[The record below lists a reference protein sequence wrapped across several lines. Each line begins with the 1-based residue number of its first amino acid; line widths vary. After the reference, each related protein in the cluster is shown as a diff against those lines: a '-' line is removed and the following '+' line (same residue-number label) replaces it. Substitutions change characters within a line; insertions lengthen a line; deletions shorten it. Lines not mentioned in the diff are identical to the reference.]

1 MSSGTQHK
9 RVSLTSVIQSEA
21 VFSRFG
27 SNFLEPEVPAAI
39 PNSGNKPA
47 KTAKSIRI
55 KLELFESDSNKYP
68 EFNYSRLLY
77 LEKVSTNWQA
87 PAKIILLK
95 SSDILQKK
103 AKKLKQVSTCNGP
116 SSDPFADNDDD
127 VARIVKELEAKYGNS
142 YATGRGK
149 SKKDE
154 YRDIGMGYDESDSF
168 IDNTEAYDEVIPEET
183 ETQEGGFFINR
194 GIVTLKTNKK
204 SYTTRTDAI
213 IKMPERSRKR
223 IVSSESS
230 SSSSSDE
237 DDDEN
242 DNNNDVEGEDEGE
255 EEESD
260 SEDDEESDSEDDDSD
275 SESLDDE
282 DSAATVKSSSKYKDN
297 QPTKRSKVIV
307 TGKPKPSSS
316 SSFGSKKLPKKPTVT
331 SSSSNS
337 PRPIV
342 IDNSDTDERNGQM
355 PGPIQTQAQAQAQ
368 ALKKVVKTTTVK
380 DMLKAKRDSFLKS
393 QSSPAAVKS
402 LVNGELKC
410 ISTDVESSSSN
421 SDSDSATEQGSAD
434 RQAAKQAKEGSESEC
449 FQKFEALRNKINP
462 NFQDLRSA
470 DTLLPASLD
479 TETLAAVNSFKDEVR
494 SRDMCGKK
502 FSLDDKLTPLLL
514 KVYEAVLCTD
524 RNERNMVFSHIEYQ
538 LQLPKYYILRKG
550 KAVRAKEEKN
560 KTRKSLDKLR
570 QAVAVVMPKAI
581 ANYEME
587 LRNFAEQGSVKRFI
601 FISKRLHILLFSR
614 AADVNSEQPPKM
626 PRKKFQWTS
635 ELRQLLYD
643 VYQARWTS
651 YAVLAKRKDSLEE
664 FINGYLKVKVVDLW
678 PSGWMRYDELQREIS
693 RHKNASRKPKEKAKA
708 STAVASSIKPAPA
721 LEQLPQASSIY
732 PKPVEEPRSR
742 GNSDTDSATSA
753 SSNSLKRKLQDQ
765 AKATGKPPKKK
776 VAKQVP
782 QQSQQLSPQPQF
794 QLTPTATAAVSV
806 PAINNNHLPP
816 HLDTLLSMPSTS
828 AQAAALNA
836 VAIASASS
844 VLDLAAPNRK
854 VGKPASPQSSYIKVI
869 SPAALA
875 PNGTPRQSPIGGQT
889 KVIVGARPPAH
900 VINLDDYQCP
910 SEILQTSKQLAATS
924 VITSTSK
931 AAQTTPVTNVSRDSS
946 SESDGVEFVGV
957 YPAWKPTQNALP
969 KPKVK
974 QQKKT
979 LGATG
984 SIGFSNKNM
993 YVYNNNSRGGSLG
1006 GAMYDLTSESQLIK
1020 AMSDLKALEKSMK
1033 WPTQSIF
1040 SPSTVKGGGG
1050 SSMGSPGTGSSSRQ

>member
-1 MSSGTQHK
+1 MSRGTEHK

-39 PNSGNKPA
+39 ASSGNKPV

-77 LEKVSTNWQA
+77 LEK
-87 PAKIILLK
+87 
-95 SSDILQKK
+95 KK
-103 AKKLKQVSTCNGP
+103 AKKLKQVSTCIGP
-116 SSDPFADNDDD
+116 GTDPFADNDDD

-142 YATGRGK
+142 YASGRGK

-168 IDNTEAYDEVIPEET
+168 IDNTEAYDEVIPKET
-183 ETQEGGFFINR
+183 ETKEGGFFINR
-194 GIVTLKTNKK
+194 GIVTLKSNKK

-230 SSSSSDE
+230 SSSSSDDD

-242 DNNNDVEGEDEGE
+242 VNDVEGEAEGE

-260 SEDDEESDSEDDDSD
+260 SDEEDESDSDDDSD

-282 DSAATVKSSSKYKDN
+282 DSAATVKYKSKYKDN
-297 QPTKRSKVIV
+297 HPAKRPKVIV
-307 TGKPKPSSS
+307 TGKPKSSS
-316 SSFGSKKLPKKPTVT
+316 SSSIGSKKLHKKSKVT

-342 IDNSDTDERNGQM
+342 IDNSDTDEQNAQL
-355 PGPIQTQAQAQAQ
+355 PGPIQSQAQAQAQ

-402 LVNGELKC
+402 VVNGELKC
-410 ISTDVESSSSN
+410 ISTDVESSSGS
-421 SDSDSATEQGSAD
+421 SDTDTGTEQGRAD
-434 RQAAKQAKEGSESEC
+434 KQATKQDKEGPESEH
-449 FQKFEALRNKINP
+449 
-462 NFQDLRSA
+462 LRSA
-470 DTLLPASLD
+470 DTLLPTTLD
-479 TETLAAVNSFKDEVR
+479 TDTLAAINSFKDEVR
-494 SRDMCGKK
+494 SRDMCGKR

-560 KTRKSLDKLR
+560 KTRKSLEKLR
-570 QAVAVVMPKAI
+570 QAVAVIMPKAV
-581 ANYEME
+581 ANYEVE
-587 LRNFAEQGSVKRFI
+587 LRNFAEQ
-601 FISKRLHILLFSR
+601 
-614 AADVNSEQPPKM
+614 AATDVNCEMPPKM

-664 FINGYLKVKVVDLW
+664 FINGYLKVKVVDIW
-678 PSGWMRYDELQREIS
+678 PSGWMRYDELQREIT
-693 RHKNASRKPKEKAKA
+693 RQKNASRKSKEKPKA
-708 STAVASSIKPAPA
+708 STGGASSIKPAPG
-721 LEQLPQASSIY
+721 LEQQPQASNY
-732 PKPVEEPRSR
+732 LKPVEEPRSR

-753 SSNSLKRKLQDQ
+753 SSNSLKRKIQDQ
-765 AKATGKPPKKK
+765 VKATCKPPKKK
-776 VAKQVP
+776 MAKQVP

-806 PAINNNHLPP
+806 SVINNNHLPP

-836 VAIASASS
+836 AAVASANS
-844 VLDLAAPNRK
+844 VLDLASPNRK
-854 VGKPASPQSSYIKVI
+854 AEKVASPQSNFIKAI
-869 SPAALA
+869 SPATLT
-875 PNGTPRQSPIGGQT
+875 PNGTSRQSPIAGQT
-889 KVIVGARPPAH
+889 KVIVGVRPPAH

-931 AAQTTPVTNVSRDSS
+931 AAQTTPVSRVSRDSS

-957 YPAWKPTQNALP
+957 YPAWKPTQNASP
-969 KPKVK
+969 KIKA
-974 QQKKT
+974 KT
-979 LGATG
+979 QRKSLGASGT
-984 SIGFSNKNM
+984 IGFSNKNM
-993 YVYNNNSRGGSLG
+993 YVYNNNNRGGNLG
-1006 GAMYDLTSESQLIK
+1006 GPMYDLSSNSQIIK

-1040 SPSTVKGGGG
+1040 SPSSVKGGGG
-1050 SSMGSPGTGSSSRQ
+1050 SVMGSPGTGSSSRQ

>member
-1 MSSGTQHK
+1 MSRGPEHK

-27 SNFLEPEVPAAI
+27 SNFREPEVPAAI
-39 PNSGNKPA
+39 ANSGNKPA
-47 KTAKSIRI
+47 KTAKTIRI

-77 LEKVSTNWQA
+77 LEK
-87 PAKIILLK
+87 
-95 SSDILQKK
+95 KK
-103 AKKLKQVSTCNGP
+103 AKKLKQVNTCNGP
-116 SSDPFADNDDD
+116 GSDPFADNDDD

-183 ETQEGGFFINR
+183 ETQEGGFFINK
-194 GIVTLKTNKK
+194 GIVTLKSNKK

-223 IVSSESS
+223 VVSSESS
-230 SSSSSDE
+230 SSSSEE
-237 DDDEN
+237 DDDDDDDDNDN
-242 DNNNDVEGEDEGE
+242 DNNDAEGEAEGE

-260 SEDDEESDSEDDDSD
+260 SEDDDEDDESDSEEDDSD

-297 QPTKRSKVIV
+297 PAKRSKVIV
-307 TGKPKPSSS
+307 TGKSKSSS
-316 SSFGSKKLPKKPTVT
+316 SSSVGSKKLPKKPTVT

-342 IDNSDTDERNGQM
+342 IDNSDTDERHGQI
-355 PGPIQTQAQAQAQ
+355 PGPIQSQAQAQAQ
-368 ALKKVVKTTTVK
+368 ALRKVVKTTTVK

-402 LVNGELKC
+402 GVNGELKC
-410 ISTDVESSSSN
+410 ISTDVDSSSGS
-421 SDSDSATEQGSAD
+421 SDTDSATEQGRAD
-434 RQAAKQAKEGSESEC
+434 KHAAKQAREGPESEY
-449 FQKFEALRNKINP
+449 
-462 NFQDLRSA
+462 LRSA

-479 TETLAAVNSFKDEVR
+479 ADTLSAVNSFKDEVR

-502 FSLDDKLTPLLL
+502 FSLDDKLTPMLL

-560 KTRKSLDKLR
+560 KTRKSLEKLR
-570 QAVAVVMPKAI
+570 QAVAMVMPKAI
-581 ANYEME
+581 ANYEVE
-587 LRNFAEQGSVKRFI
+587 LRNFAEQG
-601 FISKRLHILLFSR
+601 
-614 AADVNSEQPPKM
+614 AADVNSELPPKM

-678 PSGWMRYDELQREIS
+678 PSGWMRYDELQHEIT
-693 RHKNASRKPKEKAKA
+693 RHKNASRKSKEKPKA
-708 STAVASSIKPAPA
+708 STAGASSIKPAPA
-721 LEQLPQASSIY
+721 LEQLPQASNY

-782 QQSQQLSPQPQF
+782 QQSAQQLPPQPQF
-794 QLTPTATAAVSV
+794 QLTPTATAAVVSV

-836 VAIASASS
+836 VAGASSASS
-844 VLDLAAPNRK
+844 VLDLASANRK
-854 VGKPASPQSSYIKVI
+854 AGKAASSPHNNIIKVI
-869 SPAALA
+869 SSASVA

-889 KVIVGARPPAH
+889 KVIVGARPSAH

-931 AAQTTPVTNVSRDSS
+931 AAQTTPVTRVSMDSS

-974 QQKKT
+974 TQRKS
-979 LGATG
+979 LGA
-984 SIGFSNKNM
+984 SPNVGFSNKNM
-993 YVYNNNSRGGSLG
+993 YVYNNNNRGGSLG
-1006 GAMYDLTSESQLIK
+1006 GAMYDLAAESQIIK
-1020 AMSDLKALEKSMK
+1020 AMSDLKALEKTMK

-1040 SPSTVKGGGG
+1040 SPSSVKGGAG
-1050 SSMGSPGTGSSSRQ
+1050 SAMGSPGTGSSSRQ

>member
-1 MSSGTQHK
+1 MSRGTEHK

-39 PNSGNKPA
+39 GNSGNKPV

-77 LEKVSTNWQA
+77 LEK
-87 PAKIILLK
+87 
-95 SSDILQKK
+95 KK
-103 AKKLKQVSTCNGP
+103 AKKLKQVNTCIGP
-116 SSDPFADNDDD
+116 GTDPFADNDDD

-183 ETQEGGFFINR
+183 ETQEGGFFINK
-194 GIVTLKTNKK
+194 GIVTLKSNKK

-223 IVSSESS
+223 IVASESS
-230 SSSSSDE
+230 SSSSSD

-242 DNNNDVEGEDEGE
+242 DNDVEGEDEGE

-260 SEDDEESDSEDDDSD
+260 SEEDDESDSEEDDSD
-275 SESLDDE
+275 SESLDDG
-282 DSAATVKSSSKYKDN
+282 DSAATVKYTSKYKDKH
-297 QPTKRSKVIV
+297 PAKRPKVIV
-307 TGKPKPSSS
+307 TGKPKSSS
-316 SSFGSKKLPKKPTVT
+316 SSSIGSKKLHKKPTVT

-342 IDNSDTDERNGQM
+342 IDNSDTDERHSQI
-355 PGPIQTQAQAQAQ
+355 PGPIQSQAQAQAQ

-402 LVNGELKC
+402 VVNGELKC
-410 ISTDVESSSSN
+410 ISTDVESSSGS
-421 SDSDSATEQGSAD
+421 SDTDTGTEQGRAD
-434 RQAAKQAKEGSESEC
+434 KRETKQDKEGPE
-449 FQKFEALRNKINP
+449 N
-462 NFQDLRSA
+462 LRSA
-470 DTLLPASLD
+470 DTLLPATLD
-479 TETLAAVNSFKDEVR
+479 TDTLGAINSFKDEVR

-560 KTRKSLDKLR
+560 KTRKSLEKLR
-570 QAVAVVMPKAI
+570 QAVAVIMPKAI
-581 ANYEME
+581 ANYEVE
-587 LRNFAEQGSVKRFI
+587 LRNFAEHV
-601 FISKRLHILLFSR
+601 
-614 AADVNSEQPPKM
+614 AADVNSELPPKM

-664 FINGYLKVKVVDLW
+664 FINGYLKVKVVDIW
-678 PSGWMRYDELQREIS
+678 PSGWMRYDELQREIT
-693 RHKNASRKPKEKAKA
+693 RQKNASRKSKEKTKA
-708 STAVASSIKPAPA
+708 LTAGASSIRPAPA
-721 LEQLPQASSIY
+721 LEQQQQASNY

-765 AKATGKPPKKK
+765 VKATCKPPKKK
-776 VAKQVP
+776 MAKQVP

-836 VAIASASS
+836 AAVASASS
-844 VLDLAAPNRK
+844 VLDLASPNRK
-854 VGKPASPQSSYIKVI
+854 AAKVASPQNNFIKVI
-869 SPAALA
+869 SPATLA
-875 PNGTPRQSPIGGQT
+875 PNGTSRQSPIAGQT
-889 KVIVGARPPAH
+889 KVIVGVRPSAH

-931 AAQTTPVTNVSRDSS
+931 AAQTTPVSRVSRDSS

-957 YPAWKPTQNALP
+957 YPAWKPTQNVS
-969 KPKVK
+969 PKVK
-974 QQKKT
+974 AKT
-979 LGATG
+979 QRKSLGASG
-984 SIGFSNKNM
+984 NIGFSNKNM
-993 YVYNNNSRGGSLG
+993 YVYNNNNRGGNLSG
-1006 GAMYDLTSESQLIK
+1006 PMFDLSSESQIIK
-1020 AMSDLKALEKSMK
+1020 AMSDLKALEKTMK

-1040 SPSTVKGGGG
+1040 SPSSVKGGGG
-1050 SSMGSPGTGSSSRQ
+1050 GGAMGSPGTGSSSRQ

>member
-1 MSSGTQHK
+1 MSRGTEHK
-9 RVSLTSVIQSEA
+9 RVSLTTVFQGETA
-21 VFSRFG
+21 FSRFG

-39 PNSGNKPA
+39 ANSGNKPA

-68 EFNYSRLLY
+68 EFNYTRLLY
-77 LEKVSTNWQA
+77 LEK
-87 PAKIILLK
+87 
-95 SSDILQKK
+95 KK

-116 SSDPFADNDDD
+116 GSDPFADNDDD

-168 IDNTEAYDEVIPEET
+168 IDNTEAYDEIIPKET
-183 ETQEGGFFINR
+183 ETQEGGFFINK
-194 GIVTLKTNKK
+194 GIVTLKSKQK

-223 IVSSESS
+223 VVCSESS

-242 DNNNDVEGEDEGE
+242 EDNEGEDEGEGE

-260 SEDDEESDSEDDDSD
+260 SEETDESDSEEDDSD
-275 SESLDDE
+275 SESLEDE
-282 DSAATVKSSSKYKDN
+282 DSAATVKFTSKYKDN
-297 QPTKRSKVIV
+297 HHPSKRPKVIV
-307 TGKPKPSSS
+307 TGKPKSSS
-316 SSFGSKKLPKKPTVT
+316 SSSVDNKKLPKKPTVT

-342 IDNSDTDERNGQM
+342 IDNSDTDERHGQI
-355 PGPIQTQAQAQAQ
+355 PGPIQSQAQAQAQ

-393 QSSPAAVKS
+393 QSSPSAVKS
-402 LVNGELKC
+402 VGNGELKC
-410 ISTDVESSSSN
+410 ISTDVESSSGS
-421 SDSDSATEQGSAD
+421 SDTDSATEQGKAD
-434 RQAAKQAKEGSESEC
+434 RQAGKQAKEGPE
-449 FQKFEALRNKINP
+449 N
-462 NFQDLRSA
+462 LRSA

-479 TETLAAVNSFKDEVR
+479 PDILAAVNSLKDEVR
-494 SRDMCGKK
+494 SRDMCGSR
-502 FSLDDKLTPLLL
+502 FRLDDKLTPLLL
-514 KVYEAVLCTD
+514 RVYEAVLCTD

-560 KTRKSLDKLR
+560 KSRKSIEKLR
-570 QAVAVVMPKAI
+570 QAVAMVMPKAI

-587 LRNFAEQGSVKRFI
+587 LRNFAEQG
-601 FISKRLHILLFSR
+601 
-614 AADVNSEQPPKM
+614 AADVNSELPPKM

-678 PSGWMRYDELQREIS
+678 PTGWMRYDELQREIT
-693 RHKNASRKPKEKAKA
+693 RHKTASRKSKEKPI
-708 STAVASSIKPAPA
+708 ASSMKPADA
-721 LEQLPQASSIY
+721 LEQLPQGSHY
-732 PKPVEEPRSR
+732 PKTVEEPRSR

-765 AKATGKPPKKK
+765 AKATCKPPKKK

-782 QQSQQLSPQPQF
+782 QQSPQPQSF

-806 PAINNNHLPP
+806 PAAINNNHLPP

-828 AQAAALNA
+828 AQAAVLNA
-836 VAIASASS
+836 AAVASASP
-844 VLDLAAPNRK
+844 VLDLASPNRK
-854 VGKPASPQSSYIKVI
+854 AAKAASPHSNFIKVI
-869 SPAALA
+869 SPAILA
-875 PNGTPRQSPIGGQT
+875 PNGTPRQSPIGGQA
-889 KVIVGARPPAH
+889 KVIVAARPSAH

-931 AAQTTPVTNVSRDSS
+931 AAQTTPVSRVSRDSS
-946 SESDGVEFVGV
+946 SESDGVEFVGI
-957 YPAWKPTQNALP
+957 YPAWKPVQNALS

-974 QQKKT
+974 TQKKT
-979 LGATG
+979 LGASG
-984 SIGFSNKNM
+984 NVGFSNKNM
-993 YVYNNNSRGGSLG
+993 YVYNNSNSASGLG
-1006 GAMYDLTSESQLIK
+1006 GAMYNLSHDSQIIK
-1020 AMSDLKALEKSMK
+1020 AMSDLKALENTIK

-1040 SPSTVKGGGG
+1040 SPSSVKGGAGG
-1050 SSMGSPGTGSSSRQ
+1050 GAMGSPGTGSSSRQ